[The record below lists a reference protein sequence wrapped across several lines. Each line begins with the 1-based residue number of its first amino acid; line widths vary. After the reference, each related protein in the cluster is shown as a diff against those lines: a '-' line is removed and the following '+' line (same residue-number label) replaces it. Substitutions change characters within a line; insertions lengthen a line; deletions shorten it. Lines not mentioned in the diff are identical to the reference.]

1 MQVKVEERDLPVAEA
16 SGNRQPRLGG
26 SMNYIIRLCL
36 AALLLLAPAGCG
48 NSEKEELQQALTE
61 QSQELQACQ
70 ELVLELEDKLQALAE
85 LTKEPLPPDSDSE
98 EKDKRIKQLEYTLNR
113 AYIDMK
119 AALLEREEFQK
130 ELEKARRRIRD
141 LEQRLHSVPG
151 AG

>member
-1 MQVKVEERDLPVAEA
+1 
-16 SGNRQPRLGG
+16 
-26 SMNYIIRLCL
+26 MNYIIRLCL

-48 NSEKEELQQALTE
+48 NSEKEELQQTLTDQANELLACRE
-61 QSQELQACQ
+61 QI
-70 ELVLELEDKLQALAE
+70 LELEDKLQALAE
-85 LTKEPLPPDSDSE
+85 MVKEPLAPDPDSE
-98 EKDKRIKQLEYTLNR
+98 EKDKRIKQMEYTLNR

-119 AALLEREEFQK
+119 AALLEREEFQR